1 MFLLKTIAEQISN
14 SSIYNLFWWMID
26 ISYLNILSEHNKNEK
41 KSWLWGKKIYKLKL
55 LMTW

>member
-41 KSWLWGKKIYKLKL
+41 KNLDSEEKKY
-55 LMTW
+55 TN